1 MLSFRRLLRGKTTFG
16 MRLPPPPQT
25 GFFLFC
31 IILIL
36 HNACLHSRRLT
47 IQMFCFPRTGF
58 LIESIC
64 LTAFYPAS
72 DGRSHSSLYHPF
84 FRYGCLHSRR
94 LTIQMVCFPRREHSN
109 GKLPKGIAVLY
120 VNCDISKSTC
130 VWIPY
135 PTSDRRRVSCP
146 VVEFL
151 LYIIIVGNDSWL
163 LLFYLAI
170 SRGGIPPRLVLSGG
184 CTASLMYF
192 VWLPSCGVVPQE
204 EGLFFCKTYRLVN
217 VSLNPISWLSCVLRR
232 RDLLRR
238 S

>member
-1 MLSFRRLLRGKTTFG
+1 

-25 GFFLFC
+25 GFSLFC

-47 IQMFCFPRTGF
+47 IQMSCFPRTGF

-64 LTAFYPAS
+64 LTAFCHTS
-72 DGRSHSSLYHPF
+72 DG
-84 FRYGCLHSRR
+84 C
-94 LTIQMVCFPRREHSN
+94 
-109 GKLPKGIAVLY
+109 
-120 VNCDISKSTC
+120 
-130 VWIPY
+130 
-135 PTSDRRRVSCP
+135 RVSCP

-151 LYIIIVGNDSWL
+151 LYIIVGNDSWL
-163 LLFYLAI
+163 LMFYLAI

-184 CTASLMYF
+184 CAASLMYF
-192 VWLPSCGVVPQE
+192 VWLPSCGDVPRE
-204 EGLFFCKTYRLVN
+204 EELFFCKTYGLVN
-217 VSLNPISWLSCVLRR
+217 VSLHPISWLSCVLRR

>member
-1 MLSFRRLLRGKTTFG
+1 

-25 GFFLFC
+25 GFSLFC

-47 IQMFCFPRTGF
+47 IQMSCFPRTGF
-58 LIESIC
+58 YQKIC
-64 LTAFYPAS
+64 ISSKVS
-72 DGRSHSSLYHPF
+72 D
-84 FRYGCLHSRR
+84 
-94 LTIQMVCFPRREHSN
+94 
-109 GKLPKGIAVLY
+109 A
-120 VNCDISKSTC
+120 NCDVSKSTC
-130 VWIPY
+130 VWISCPA
-135 PTSDRRRVSCP
+135 SGWRRESYP

-151 LYIIIVGNDSWL
+151 LYIIVDHDSWL
-163 LLFYLAI
+163 LMFYLAI

-204 EGLFFCKTYRLVN
+204 EGLFFCKTYKSIN
-217 VSLNPISWLSCVLRR
+217 VSLSPISWLSCVLRR

>member
-25 GFFLFC
+25 GFSLFC

-47 IQMFCFPRTGF
+47 IQMSCFPRTGF

-64 LTAFYPAS
+64 LTAFYPTS
-72 DGRSHSSLYHPF
+72 DSRSHSSLYHLF
-84 FRYGCLHSRR
+84 FRCGCLHSRR
-94 LTIQMVCFPRREHSN
+94 LTIQMSCFPRTGFLIESIC
-109 GKLPKGIAVLY
+109 LTAF
-120 VNCDISKSTC
+120 
-130 VWIPY
+130 Y
-135 PTSDRRRVSCP
+135 PTSDRHRVSCP

-151 LYIIIVGNDSWL
+151 LYIIVDHDSWL
-163 LLFYLAI
+163 LMFYLAI

-184 CTASLMYF
+184 CAASLMYF
-192 VWLPSCGVVPQE
+192 VWLLSCGSVPQE